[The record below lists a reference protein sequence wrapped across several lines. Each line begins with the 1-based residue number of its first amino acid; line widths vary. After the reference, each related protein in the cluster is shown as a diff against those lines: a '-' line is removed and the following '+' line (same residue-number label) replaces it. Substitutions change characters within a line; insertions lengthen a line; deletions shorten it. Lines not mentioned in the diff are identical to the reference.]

1 MSVQIIVGD
10 CRKVLETLPSDSVD
24 CIVTSPPYWGLRNYN
39 VAGQIGM
46 ENSFSAWLSEMVVIF
61 RELRRVLKPTGTCW
75 LNCGDAYA
83 STPNGRS
90 AAASKAAGDDR
101 SFRDRPVSTVGE
113 FAAKQRMMMPARLAI
128 ALQDDGWWVRDEIIW
143 HKPNPMPSSVK
154 DRTTPAHEM
163 VYLLTKRAR
172 YYYDYV
178 AVMEPCAVEDW
189 NDGSRVFGGI
199 NKHGANAK
207 HGDRTTGRTA
217 GSRRHSFA
225 RVTKNSCG
233 DHGLTPQFR
242 PAREDKD
249 YAGPMRQRRS
259 VWTIATQP
267 MREAH
272 FATFPEALVEPMILA
287 GTSHRGCCRQCGK
300 PWERVVDAKFIPQ
313 PDVSAARGV
322 REVDQHDPSVRWAG
336 SSRGTIIPDTAAW
349 HPTCDCPRGRPAA
362 PVVLDPFGGS
372 GTVGLVADRHQR
384 DAILIEL
391 NPEYAEIARQRIDAQ
406 RDTLFS
412 AITVERRV
420 PDADEPF
427 KAAGRVGGDDPVAGG
442 GDAAAADGL

>member
-178 AVMEPCAVEDW
+178 AVMEPIAVASEIRYAQPTISEQKGGAKQDQYE
-189 NDGSRVFGGI
+189 NGFTGQRV
-199 NKHGANAK
+199 
-207 HGDRTTGRTA
+207 R
-217 GSRRHSFA
+217 SRRPNEILA
-225 RVTKNSCG
+225 DLAQNG
-233 DHGLTPQFR
+233 QQ
-242 PAREDKD
+242 
-249 YAGPMRQRRS
+249 MRQRRS

-300 PWERVVDAKFIPQ
+300 PWERVVDRHDRGWDGSVYGERAVAATGGVLSGGTAK
-313 PDVSAARGV
+313 STL
-322 REVDQHDPSVRWAG
+322 G
-336 SSRGTIIPDTAAW
+336 SSNGKMVGEMIHLGWR
-349 HPTCDCPRGRPAA
+349 PTCNCPRGRPSR

-427 KAAGRVGGDDPVAGG
+427 EAAGRAGGDDPVAGV